1 MACDDSDGCVTMV
14 IASEAV
20 KQANRLKLSRTLAGQ
35 HENVFTAMAARNKS
49 KIISALGVNN
59 EALKDGGCT
68 HIASHTFT
76 LREVAAAAKNFRAD
90 CLLGERGFRIV
101 YRGRLESTNQVI
113 KMSVLLTRKK
123 EEAEDKMFESGTGNA
138 LCG

>member
-1 MACDDSDGCVTMV
+1 MV
-14 IASEAV
+14 IAIVIGVFSISFYFMRIVVTSIV
-20 KQANRLKLSRTLAGQ
+20 KGHDESD
-35 HENVFTAMAARNKS
+35 KS

-59 EALKDGGCT
+59 EASKDGGCT
-68 HIASHTFT
+68 HVATHTFT

-90 CLLGERGFRIV
+90 CLLGEGWSGIV

-113 KMSVLLTRKK
+113 KMSVLLIGKK
-123 EEAEDKMFESGTGNA
+123 EEAEDKMFELGTEIA